1 MKILSEANKQGIRK
15 YNNDIK
21 NNMENIYYVM
31 DGATPLFDDN
41 IFFET
46 SDLYEYMQLLK
57 KNIVVNEN
65 IKESFKNGIIESNK
79 RLTNLESYKEYELPN
94 YTIAAVKEH
103 ENTYEFFLL
112 CDCLISILYKNGEI
126 ENIIDNRFDKVREG
140 NAKEAREIDGIIEL
154 SADER
159 TNMKKEMYRKYR
171 KFANAQDGYP
181 VGSTN
186 PESIENGIIKEIEKA
201 KIDKI
206 LLCTDGLY
214 DEIGM
219 PKEEKDFDKECLE
232 EKIRDTKNRDDLTY
246 ILLENEE

>member
-1 MKILSEANKQGIRK
+1 MRILDDANRQGLRK

-21 NNMENIYYVM
+21 NELENMCYVM
-31 DGATPLFDDN
+31 DGATPLFNDN

-57 KNIVVNEN
+57 KNIVINKN

-79 RLTNLESYKEYELPN
+79 NLPNLENYKEYELPN

-103 ENTYEFFLL
+103 ENAYELFLL

-126 ENIIDNRFDKVREG
+126 ENIIDNRFDKVRAG
-140 NAKEAREIDGIIEL
+140 NAKEAKEIDEMLEI

-159 TNMKKEMYRKYR
+159 ANMKKEMYRKYR

-186 PESIENGIIKEIEKA
+186 PESIENGIIKEIEKS

-206 LLCTDGLY
+206 LICTDGLY

-219 PKEEKDFDKECLE
+219 PKEEKDFDKKCIE
-232 EKIRDTKNRDDLTY
+232 ERLKDIKNKDDLTY
-246 ILLENEE
+246 ILISNE

>member
-46 SDLYEYMQLLK
+46 SDSYEYMQLLK

-79 RLTNLESYKEYELPN
+79 KFLNLENYNEYELP
-94 YTIAAVKEH
+94 TFTMAAVKEKDT
-103 ENTYEFFLL
+103 TYELFLL

-126 ENIIDNRFDKVREG
+126 ENYEDHRFDKIKFECRKEIKEKIEMLEISEQEKSEMKREVF
-140 NAKEAREIDGIIEL
+140 
-154 SADER
+154 
-159 TNMKKEMYRKYR
+159 RKYR

-186 PESIENGIIKEIEKA
+186 PESIENMIVKEIEKA

-206 LLCTDGLY
+206 LLCSDGLY
-214 DEIGM
+214 DEIGI
-219 PKEEKDFDKECLE
+219 PKEQKDFDNAYLE
-232 EKIRDTKNRDDLTY
+232 EKLKDIKNKDDLTY
-246 ILLENEE
+246 ILISNE